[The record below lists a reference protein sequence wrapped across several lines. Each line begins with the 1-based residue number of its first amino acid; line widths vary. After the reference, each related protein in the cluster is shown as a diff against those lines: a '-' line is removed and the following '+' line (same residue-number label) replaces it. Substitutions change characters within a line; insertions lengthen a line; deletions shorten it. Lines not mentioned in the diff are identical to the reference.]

1 MIALLLVTVL
11 YLAAPTTSLEIVV
24 DNKGSG
30 CLVNR
35 EFAEAIDKFHNGLRQ
50 RVARGDGGRAGK
62 EMYGLIYDCEL
73 EKEAFSEIRRPGS
86 MDASH
91 GLVRFSGDFEGSAYE
106 AMQKVL
112 ATLYSNEEAMK
123 QIKYPKAT
131 RFGCS
136 GKLLRHKHTGMRRM
150 EWTCIYD
157 QKPSDGENLDGGK
170 ACKSNE
176 DCTYYPGSTCAW
188 VCAIH
193 GSNVADITPRTAS
206 RAFLVCLPE

>member
-1 MIALLLVTVL
+1 MRTANSFRICTPMSALSRNLSLPSWPCL
-11 YLAAPTTSLEIVV
+11 QDPPTCSHRLT
-24 DNKGSG
+24 K
-30 CLVNR
+30 NR
-35 EFAEAIDKFHNGLRQ
+35 KR
-50 RVARGDGGRAGK
+50 
-62 EMYGLIYDCEL
+62 IYDCEL

>member
-1 MIALLLVTVL
+1 MRTANSFRICTPMSALSRNLSLPSWPCL
-11 YLAAPTTSLEIVV
+11 QDPPTCSHRLT
-24 DNKGSG
+24 K
-30 CLVNR
+30 NR
-35 EFAEAIDKFHNGLRQ
+35 KR
-50 RVARGDGGRAGK
+50 
-62 EMYGLIYDCEL
+62 IYDCEL

-157 QKPSDGENLDGGK
+157 QKYGVTLHLVTEKILMEERPAKVTRIALTIQVQHALGSVLYMVLMSLILLLELPVGHSWCASLNKFIAALFTNL
-170 ACKSNE
+170 SSE
-176 DCTYYPGSTCAW
+176 
-188 VCAIH
+188 
-193 GSNVADITPRTAS
+193 
-206 RAFLVCLPE
+206 